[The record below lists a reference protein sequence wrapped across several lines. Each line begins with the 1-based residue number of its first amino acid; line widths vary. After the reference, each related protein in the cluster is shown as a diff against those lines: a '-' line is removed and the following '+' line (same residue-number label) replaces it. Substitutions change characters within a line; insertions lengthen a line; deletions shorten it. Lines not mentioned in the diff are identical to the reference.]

1 MGDTLRDI
9 PEFIER
15 ELGESLEARNGAIG
29 TFRAL
34 GAPDF
39 CHITKVNAKP
49 GTKEIPSSG
58 FTSSYHFVSGVD
70 ASNSASL
77 AAYLNSL
84 TYAIDEAHTWFS
96 SGVAWRI
103 RSGVYC
109 CYNAFSRVDIRVVVK
124 IPGGVESYAVNAM
137 GEGRQDITP
146 LMWQETYLSAILR
159 AILHTEDTNHRMPG
173 LRQLEPIPD
182 AAAEKRFFETA
193 EQLFFRGWLLGSNPE
208 TQVPTIV
215 NNHLTAAILKYC
227 KESFR
232 FDLAVSFFEKM
243 AKKEPEIASLLAQ
256 AYIGTDEELKAVR
269 ALYDAIQQS
278 PQNYALL
285 DAQSDF
291 VRDKGRLDMALRLS
305 KDAVNCAPS
314 EYTTWAKLTDLYI
327 ELGDYH
333 NALLTLNSC
342 PMFTFN
348 EKDTQRLP
356 KPARVHLPIR
366 NYIDVELIDEEPGH
380 DEEVDPALLRLPA
393 AMLRGTFAGAYNL
406 LTKLVSKIGW
416 DELLRCRS
424 LVFVMEEEY
433 RAQKEAEE
441 EFRKKT
447 HNNVYA
453 PVNYSSEKPKQG
465 SSQHLDPGTTVP
477 TIKISTESERGR
489 EETEKK
495 ENAQNNSNDD
505 ADQSM
510 KDVPLDD
517 LTLDDQKEYENENKE
532 DPPQDSIR
540 EETTKPEGVHEGSED
555 LEPEKDIELSFSFS
569 HKRLCDRWLD
579 NLFMVLYEDL
589 RQYAVWRAEVQHYR
603 QARTPYRKSGGE
615 WQIYGDLAMR
625 LHHRLEALEAYQ
637 ECVAKKFSPKA
648 LYQLLE
654 IYADDGQVLKAMDA
668 AIRLCVYQERWYQE
682 AVFPSA
688 IAYNLNKLIHQEGW
702 TKVHNTLVS
711 LDTSPTVYKMMLRVL
726 TRAKEFQVPG
736 HAV

>member
-39 CHITKVNAKP
+39 CHVTKVNAKP
-49 GTKEIPSSG
+49 GAKEVPTSG

-159 AILHTEDTNHRMPG
+159 AILQSEDTNNRLPG

-182 AAAEKRFFETA
+182 EAAEKRFFEAA
-193 EQLFFRGWLLGSNPE
+193 EQLFFRGWLLGSNSE

-232 FDLAVSFFEKM
+232 FDLAVAFFEKL

-291 VRDKGRLDMALRLS
+291 VRNKGRLDMALRLS

-314 EYTTWAKLTDLYI
+314 EYTTWAKLTDIYI
-327 ELGDYH
+327 EQGDYH

-348 EKDTQRLP
+348 EKDIQRVP

-366 NYIDVELIDEEPGH
+366 NYIDVDLIDEEPGH
-380 DEEVDPALLRLPA
+380 DEEIDPALLRLPA
-393 AMLRGTFAGAYNL
+393 AMLRGTFASAYNL

-441 EFRKKT
+441 EFRKRGR
-447 HNNVYA
+447 NNVYA
-453 PVNYSSEKPKQG
+453 PVNLPSEKPRQT
-465 SSQHLDPGTTVP
+465 SQHLDPNGASVP
-477 TIKISTESERGR
+477 TIKVSTESERDR
-489 EETEKK
+489 EEAEENVK
-495 ENAQNNSNDD
+495 EENDSKDD

-517 LTLDDQKEYENENKE
+517 LSLDDQKDNQEDESKE
-532 DPPQDSIR
+532 DSR
-540 EETTKPEGVHEGSED
+540 EAIDEVTRRPEEAHEGSET
-555 LEPEKDIELSFSFS
+555 ESEKDIEISFSFS

-603 QARTPYRKSGGE
+603 QARIPYRKSGGE

-625 LHHRLEALEAYQ
+625 LHHRIEALEAYQ
-637 ECVAKKFSPKA
+637 ECVAKKFSSKA
-648 LYQLLE
+648 FYQLLE

-688 IAYNLNKLIHQEGW
+688 VAYNLNKLIHQEGW

-726 TRAKEFQVPG
+726 TRAKDFQVPG
-736 HAV
+736 HEV